1 MQERTDLGIQ
11 PESQHRTMMRIL
23 ILRPGRTA
31 AEVRQVHGD
40 YDRWFT
46 DAIAGGRCSFDVR
59 DVTREEIPPL
69 EGFAGVIVTGSV
81 SAAYRQEPWMARLI
95 PFLANLDPHETP
107 VLGVCFGAQ
116 ILAHARGGSVIQ
128 NPEGWEIGGVTVEA
142 VQAAST
148 DPLFLGLP
156 PVFGALATHEDRIE
170 AMPPGAVLLAGNAHT
185 PIQAFRI
192 GSRLWGVQ
200 FHPEAT
206 REILSKLIRLRADQ
220 LSRDA
225 VAHGEQTEAY
235 VMRLLDSLRP
245 GQVDQGRR
253 ILDNFVSVC
262 LRERL
267 QGQGSTPA
275 SPSA

>member
-1 MQERTDLGIQ
+1 
-11 PESQHRTMMRIL
+11 MMRIL
-23 ILRPGRTA
+23 ILRPGSTA
-31 AEVRQVHGD
+31 AEVRQIHGD

-46 DAIAGGRCSFDVR
+46 DAIAVGQCSFEVR
-59 DVTREEIPPL
+59 DVTREGIPSL

-81 SAAYRQEPWMARLI
+81 SAAYCQEPWMTRLI

-116 ILAHARGGSVIQ
+116 ILAQARGGRVIQ
-128 NPEGWEIGGVTVEA
+128 NPQGWEIGGVTVET

-148 DPLFLGLP
+148 DPLFFGLP
-156 PVFGALATHEDRIE
+156 PVFGVLATHEDRIE
-170 AMPPGAVLLAGNAHT
+170 AVPPGAVMLAGNAHT

-206 REILSKLIRLRADQ
+206 REILSKLILLRAGH
-220 LSRDA
+220 LEADA
-225 VAHGEQTEAY
+225 VAHGKQSEGHVT
-235 VMRLLDSLRP
+235 RLLDSLQP
-245 GQVDQGRR
+245 GRVDQGRR

-267 QGQGSTPA
+267 KGQVSTPP
-275 SPSA
+275 SPPV

>member
-1 MQERTDLGIQ
+1 
-11 PESQHRTMMRIL
+11 MMRIL

-46 DAIAGGRCSFDVR
+46 DAMAAGHCSFDVR

-69 EGFAGVIVTGSV
+69 GGFAGVIVTGSV
-81 SAAYRQEPWMARLI
+81 SAAYRQEPWMTRLTS
-95 PFLANLDPHETP
+95 FLGNLNPEETP

-116 ILAHARGGSVIQ
+116 ILAHARGGRVIQ
-128 NPEGWEIGGVTVEA
+128 NPQGWEIGGVTIEA
-142 VQAAST
+142 VHAAST
-148 DPLFLGLP
+148 DPLFSGLQ
-156 PVFGALATHEDRIE
+156 PVFGALTTHEDRIE
-170 AMPPGAVLLAGNAHT
+170 DLPPGAVLLAGNTHT

-206 REILSKLIRLRADQ
+206 REILSKLIQLRAGQ
-220 LSRDA
+220 LTQDA
-225 VAHGEQTEAY
+225 AAHGKQAEGHVT
-235 VMRLLDSLRP
+235 RLIDSLQP
-245 GQVDQGRR
+245 GQVKQGRM

-262 LRERL
+262 LRERR
-267 QGQGSTPA
+267 QGQDSTPA
-275 SPSA
+275 SPLA